1 MQGIGNG
8 LPLAAVVTTAE
19 IAETLSR
26 RTHFNT
32 YGGNPV
38 SSSAGRAVL
47 KAVDEDGLQANSAK
61 VTLSITII
69 TVLQVIHSLKL
80 EPSPKGGNAIH
91 AARSLLMLWE
101 YN

>member
-1 MQGIGNG
+1 MLLDSLLLQGIGNG

-47 KAVDEDGLQANSAK
+47 RAVDEDGLQANSAK
-61 VTLSITII
+61 ARFQSICFHPLLKQNYSCSYAQH
-69 TVLQVIHSLKL
+69 LQ
-80 EPSPKGGNAIH
+80 G
-91 AARSLLMLWE
+91 
-101 YN
+101 

>member
-1 MQGIGNG
+1 MKVQIEQPFLSDSRVVFGSRKGFVQGIGNG
-8 LPLAAVVTTAE
+8 RPLAAVVTTAE

-61 VTLSITII
+61 VGLD
-69 TVLQVIHSLKL
+69 LQC
-80 EPSPKGGNAIH
+80 
-91 AARSLLMLWE
+91 
-101 YN
+101 